1 MKLKYITVTFAIIF
15 MAVINLLAQ
24 PELEIHPGH
33 VDFKDPFHRVENAF
47 LFNKGNQSVHLD
59 SINYEKRLYFKAFN
73 VPEVYP
79 LIILPGDTVK
89 IEIILSNYFNV
100 TSADTS
106 DTMNFFYNNGTAVKD
121 LEIRVKFFDDDEKEG
136 QINGT
141 VTNDSSSTEFTK
153 IYLYREGIYLYDTL
167 RTDAA
172 GNFSVMLHE
181 GDYTLAA
188 EKDGF
193 YLTYFNNVLN
203 PYSAKIISVK
213 DDSVTSITIPI
224 IKKIGADNS
233 VSGKVIDFNDGFPVD
248 RGVIIVRKG
257 KHDPTKTSSNI
268 LGIAEELNSYAA
280 LINPDGS
287 YQINDILLPG
297 YYYIQAFP
305 DFYIPSYYNSSASQ
319 PITYWQDAD
328 SVLIQNGVVDKD
340 VYATRDSAYG
350 AGKINGVVLRNSQPI
365 SSGEVIVL
373 AQNIS
378 TNEFYN
384 YNITDSTGNF
394 GVPNLPY
401 GDYKLF
407 AQTLGSEVIESTT
420 TFSITP
426 QNTSIQNVELNF
438 LITSVNEDELTTVS
452 PHLYPNYPNPFNPTT
467 NIQFFNPSRGY
478 VKLEILNILGETIK
492 ILYEGI
498 AGQGLFSHQFD
509 GSNISSG
516 VYLIRLVTEKF
527 IETKKAILV
536 K

>member
-1 MKLKYITVTFAIIF
+1 M
-15 MAVINLLAQ
+15 
-24 PELEIHPGH
+24 
-33 VDFKDPFHRVENAF
+33 
-47 LFNKGNQSVHLD
+47 
-59 SINYEKRLYFKAFN
+59 
-73 VPEVYP
+73 
-79 LIILPGDTVK
+79 
-89 IEIILSNYFNV
+89 EIILSNYFNV

-106 DTMNFFYNNGTAVKD
+106 DTMKFFYNNGTAVKD
-121 LEIRVKFFDDDEKEG
+121 LEIRIKFFDDDQKEG

-153 IYLYREGIYLYDTL
+153 IYLFRDGIYLYDTL
-167 RTDAA
+167 RTDTN
-172 GNFSVMLHE
+172 GSFSIMVHE

-203 PYSAKIISVK
+203 PYSAKTISVK
-213 DDSVTSITIPI
+213 DHSLTSITIPI
-224 IKKIGADNS
+224 IKKISTSNS
-233 VSGKVIDFNDGFPVD
+233 VSGKVIDFNDGLPVD
-248 RGVIIVRKG
+248 RGVLIVRKG
-257 KHDPTKTSSNI
+257 KHDPTKISSSI
-268 LGIAEELNSYAA
+268 LGITDELNSYAA
-280 LINPDGS
+280 LINSDGT
-287 YQINDILLPG
+287 YHIQDILQPG

-305 DFYIPSYYNSSASQ
+305 DFYIPSYFNSSASQ

-328 SVLIQNGVVDKD
+328 SVFIQNSVIDKN

-350 AGKINGVVLRNSQPI
+350 AGNINGVVLKNSQPI

-378 TNEFYN
+378 TNLLYN

-394 GVPNLPY
+394 SVPSLPY

-407 AQTLGSEVIESTT
+407 AQTLGSEVIESST

-438 LITSVNEDELTTVS
+438 LITSISEDKLISDS
-452 PHLYPNYPNPFNPTT
+452 PHLYPNYPNPFNPAT
-467 NIQFFNPSRGY
+467 NIQFYNPARGL
-478 VKLEILNILGETIK
+478 VKLEVMNILGETIQ
-492 ILYEGI
+492 ILYEDI
-498 AGQGLFSHQFD
+498 AGQGLFTHQFD

-516 VYLIRLVTEKF
+516 VYLIRLVTENY
-527 IETKKAILV
+527 IETKKALLV